1 MPPLEVLETE
11 SFHVKFPYPFG
22 GNDFEEIALVDG
34 YAATGGEARLAQ
46 GAEVGRCLGIFTLS
60 AIGLGADEVLLGEPE
75 ELRHA
80 DVVDVQ
86 AQQGLVAEVLDQQG
100 PLEAMAVA
108 CLKFAEI
115 AVVTAVCTLIEV
127 QYRLGRDEVRIVIV
141 VVSCQVEEDRARGGS
156 IGGGGVA

>member
-1 MPPLEVLETE
+1 MRAVLR
-11 SFHVKFPYPFG
+11 SADSLNIHPF
-22 GNDFEEIALVDG
+22 
-34 YAATGGEARLAQ
+34 
-46 GAEVGRCLGIFTLS
+46 C
-60 AIGLGADEVLLGEPE
+60 IGLGADEVLLGEPE

-127 QYRLGRDEVRIVIV
+127 QDRLGRDEVRIVIV

-156 IGGGGVA
+156 IGGGGVASLNIISKEASPSRDIQGGLVGGVVELASARL